1 RRRRSSAGAGAGER
15 ADGGMRGGG
24 MSGNAACGPRRSH
37 RSGNGGERA
46 LAMRGL
52 FTRPA
57 RAIMRSRGRE
67 AGGEAAEIAKRA
79 HQTRHKRAHQTR
91 HETRHETRPP
101 VARASAAPVIPMC
114 DHRRVFG
121 HQQGKRNFLS

>member
-1 RRRRSSAGAGAGER
+1 MRRAGRAGR
-15 ADGGMRGGG
+15 
-24 MSGNAACGPRRSH
+24 
-37 RSGNGGERA
+37 NGGERA

-79 HQTRHKRAHQTR
+79 HQTRHQTR